1 MRKSGKRLRASP
13 GRLPATNHWRFTM
26 STVFV
31 QQYIDGDEGY
41 TAARHIA
48 EGAPGLSTLI
58 DEGHTHELLA
68 PCGCYVVNS
77 ERFPSMAG
85 LCPAHQL

>member
-1 MRKSGKRLRASP
+1 
-13 GRLPATNHWRFTM
+13 M

-31 QQYIDGDEGY
+31 QQYIEGDEGY
-41 TAARHIA
+41 TLARYIA

-58 DEGHTHELLA
+58 DEGGTHELVA

-77 ERFPSMAG
+77 ERYRSMAG
-85 LCPAHQL
+85 LCLAHQL